1 MLRPVRFEIV
11 FDAPGA
17 VYFSSQ
23 TITGHVRLEVR
34 SRSRSKTPML
44 RPVRF
49 EIVFDAPGA
58 VYFSSQ
64 TITGHVRLE
73 VEEPITLKGVK
84 MRFRGECCI
93 HFTDTPR
100 QMLFSYESKRVF
112 NCRCVRLR
120 SLVPWRLEQRCIR
133 PCSSHIPLTPTLPPN
148 RYAGGV
154 DNPGYIPDM
163 EVSKEEASDPP
174 TRRASH
180 RPRSSEHAWKEA
192 SLDGP
197 KQHYRAQE
205 TYFDTEFYIY
215 GHKYQKDEKET
226 LPAGVHEFPFAFSL
240 PPNLPPSF
248 HADKGFI
255 CYVAVAT
262 LDRPA
267 AANIVYKAG
276 FSLHS
281 ILDLNMDSLA
291 ASNVSSS
298 KAKNLCCFCCQ
309 TGPITLAA
317 RIPRRGYVPGEK
329 ILVSAEADNVSARNT
344 RRTRLLLL
352 QVITYI
358 MPNGVKEFVEERVL
372 KEIVRGIIPP
382 GESDLW
388 EEVAITVPPLV
399 PANVH
404 LTCRLLHVDYRIDM
418 ILEPPLPSG
427 DLRVSLPILIGSV
440 PLRNCFSNFLPPN
453 ETREPCGLP
462 GINYP
467 NFPPYWYGEY
477 VYDRVSLESMYERI
491 TGIQDD
497 FGPQYEPV
505 TMFAP
510 TYLCYTPGNKL
521 GNKPASS

>member
-1 MLRPVRFEIV
+1 MMKNRWQQALRRIQLTDWETPMLRPVRFQIV

-17 VYFSSQ
+17 VYFSAQ
-23 TITGHVRLEVR
+23 TITGHVL
-34 SRSRSKTPML
+34 
-44 RPVRF
+44 
-49 EIVFDAPGA
+49 
-58 VYFSSQ
+58 
-64 TITGHVRLE
+64 LE

-93 HFTDTPR
+93 HFTDIPR
-100 QMLFSYESKRVF
+100 QMHPLKKAKKKKKKSAS
-112 NCRCVRLR
+112 
-120 SLVPWRLEQRCIR
+120 
-133 PCSSHIPLTPTLPPN
+133 CSSSLSSSSSSRQTTILN
-148 RYAGGV
+148 GYAGGV

-163 EVSKEEASDPP
+163 EVSKEETSDPP
-174 TRRASH
+174 TRRTSH

-281 ILDLNMDSLA
+281 ILDLNMDSMA
-291 ASNVSSS
+291 PSNVSSS

-358 MPNGVKEFVEERVL
+358 MPNGVKELVEERVL

-388 EEVAITVPPLV
+388 EEVALTVPPLV

-427 DLRVSLPILIGSV
+427 DLKVSLPITIGSV

-453 ETREPCGLP
+453 ETREPCELP

-477 VYDRVSLESMYERI
+477 VYDRVSLETMYERI